1 MEKAEVTPEF
11 DYIIKIL
18 MEGAD
23 GSGKTS
29 LSMQFVDGNIL
40 TIHIPFVSSIILNT
54 VFWSQNILNLLFVI
68 KYKLLIYK
76 W

>member
-1 MEKAEVTPEF
+1 MEKAEAKPEF

-18 MEGAD
+18 LEGAD

-40 TIHIPFVSSIILNT
+40 TIHIPYVSSIILKIM
-54 VFWSQNILNLLFVI
+54 F
-68 KYKLLIYK
+68 
-76 W
+76 